1 MPGTAVLSDSPAS
14 GASKKRLHP
23 KARAILFTDIVGST
37 RYFASQGDQ
46 AGLEMLDRHNQ
57 ALFPIVEQSNGR
69 IVKTIGDSIFAI
81 FEEPLDALRAGF
93 AMQQKLSEMRK
104 CPSEG
109 DCPHIRVGVH
119 YGLVTL
125 KDNDVFGDAVNLA
138 ERVKSSAEG
147 DQICVSRTLK
157 EMVRANPH
165 FVLQSI
171 GMRELKGATEPMEL
185 FQLVAAPS
193 LPATSRWQMWT
204 RRRRRALAANLL
216 KIAACALIAALVG
229 VVAFWKIH
237 PGFHPSERAI
247 AVLPFRGMPTTPA
260 DEYLSLSLPDQLD
273 TQLGKT
279 MGHSLLI
286 KPLESVQHYQGAS
299 WKTRDVAQELQVG
312 TIVVGSYAGNG
323 EQLRVRVGLVD
334 TTEDRQVWSDEF
346 QSSRNNSLQL
356 VEKLAPA
363 VIGAVRSRITSSE
376 ADDKDHKGE
385 AIPTTPQNV
394 QLGTQNRDAYELYL
408 RGIALERTV
417 SRDNIS
423 TAMDLLQQS
432 VALDHNFAGADAA
445 LAEVY
450 VTDFWWN
457 FSNDKAWLTRAEE
470 SARRAVAEQPDLAE
484 AHFALAYAL
493 EGQGRRVE
501 SVRENLASLRADA
514 EYVPALTNLARYLFY
529 RGDYDRALVVLDR
542 IALLDPV
549 QNVHVRKAIYQYFA
563 RRLPESRAENRKAEE
578 RAVGVDELTLVG
590 VTYAWLGDLGSAE
603 EIVGKLEKLHA
614 DAPSLA
620 EVGAW
625 IDTARGKYADARAKM
640 EKFPDGPRWGIAQEK
655 AALYAAQGDRENAL
669 RWVSRA
675 VDLGAPNY
683 AWLSSDR
690 FSALRGDPKYEKA
703 LADLAA
709 EFKLLRPELEA
720 AATQVQQ

>member
-1 MPGTAVLSDSPAS
+1 MSSTAILNSAPAS
-14 GASKKRLHP
+14 GAAKKGLRP

-37 RYFASQGDQ
+37 RYFASRGDQ
-46 AGLEMLDRHNQ
+46 AGLEMLERHNQ
-57 ALFPIVEQSNGR
+57 ALFPIVEQSNGH

-93 AMQQKLSEMRK
+93 AMQQKLSEMRN

-109 DCPHIRVGVH
+109 DCPHIRVGLH

-157 EMVRANPH
+157 DMVRANPH

-171 GMRELKGATEPMEL
+171 GLRELKGATEPMEL

-193 LPATSRWQMWT
+193 LPATSRWQTWV
-204 RRRRRALAANLL
+204 RRRQRALAANLL
-216 KIAACALIAALVG
+216 KIAACVAIAALLG
-229 VVAFWKIH
+229 AAAFWKIH

-247 AVLPFRGMPTTPA
+247 AVLPFRGLPPTPA

-279 MGHSLLI
+279 LGHTLLI
-286 KPLESVQHYQGAS
+286 KPLESVQHYQSAS
-299 WKTRDVAQELQVG
+299 WKIRDVAQELDVG

-323 EQLRVRVGLVD
+323 EKLRVRVGVVD
-334 TTEDRQVWSDEF
+334 TAQDRQVWSDEF

-363 VIGAVRSRITSSE
+363 VIGAVRSRIAATDAQSGRP
-376 ADDKDHKGE
+376 DE
-385 AIPTTPQNV
+385 AIPAAPQSV
-394 QLGTQNRDAYELYL
+394 ELGTQNRDAYELYL

-423 TAMDLLQQS
+423 AAMDLLQQS
-432 VALDHNFAGADAA
+432 VALDKNFAGADAA

-457 FSNDKAWLTRAEE
+457 FSNDKAWLARAEE
-470 SARRAVAEQPDLAE
+470 SARRAVAEQPELAE

-493 EGQGRRVE
+493 EGQGRRME
-501 SVRENLASLRADA
+501 SVRENLASIKADA

-529 RGDYDRALVVLDR
+529 MGDYDRALTVLDR

-549 QNVHVRKAIYQYFA
+549 QNVHVRKAIYLYFA
-563 RRLPESRAENRKAEE
+563 GRLPESRSENRKAEQ
-578 RAVGVDELTLVG
+578 RAVGVDELTLIG
-590 VTYAWLGDLGSAE
+590 ITYAWLGDLGSAE
-603 EIVGKLEKLHA
+603 ETAQKLEKLHA
-614 DAPSLA
+614 DAPSVA

-625 IDTARGKYADARAKM
+625 IDTARGKYEDARAKM
-640 EKFPDGPRWGIAQEK
+640 GKFPDGPRWGVAQEK
-655 AALYAAQGDRENAL
+655 AALYAAQGDRQNAL
-669 RWVSRA
+669 TWVSRA

-683 AWLSSDR
+683 AWLNSNR
-690 FSALRGDPKYEKA
+690 FRVLRGDPKYDKA

-709 EFKLLRPELEA
+709 EFRLLRPELEA
-720 AATQVQQ
+720 AASQVRE